1 MYINTGRRM
10 VWLNMLFWLRPVP
23 VFDGHRTE
31 RHQELPHVQVAKSQK
46 IGEQASKSWNIL
58 KILLKILLNIHKH
71 LILLNIF
78 DFQRYAAAFFL
89 CHSPGGE
96 PIRNGGWFPIR
107 SLRDQRVR
115 WGPAAVRNAQALRKR
130 RKTRKIHWLMIFVG
144 DLLICWHYLKCFF
157 WLNWLFFDFDWLK
170 WLQ

>member
-1 MYINTGRRM
+1 MYINTGRHM

-58 KILLKILLNIHKH
+58 NILLNIHKH

-78 DFQRYAAAFFL
+78 DFQRYAAAFFCAISRWRAHPQRRMIPDSIPEGSAGSMRAGCRAQRTSVAQTPKDTEDSL
-89 CHSPGGE
+89 TDDFCW
-96 PIRNGGWFPIR
+96 WF
-107 SLRDQRVR
+107 V
-115 WGPAAVRNAQALRKR
+115 
-130 RKTRKIHWLMIFVG
+130 
-144 DLLICWHYLKCFF
+144 DLLTLS
-157 WLNWLFFDFDWLK
+157 
-170 WLQ
+170 